1 MGYVYPNAG
10 IEAARIG
17 GSDPEMDVVAARAKL
32 AVLAAAAPHTKT
44 GNYAR
49 KVTVKN
55 VPGKSRV
62 RDRLIEA
69 TDRESLKIEYGHWW
83 VTPMGIRVKW
93 VKGIRIMN
101 KAFDALKRG

>member
-1 MGYVYPNAG
+1 MGFVYPNAG
-10 IEAARIG
+10 IEAARIAG
-17 GSDPEMDVVAARAKL
+17 RDPEMDVQAAKGKI

-49 KVTVKN
+49 KVTVSN
-55 VPGKSRV
+55 VAGKSGV
-62 RDRLIEA
+62 RDRVIEA

-93 VKGIRIMN
+93 IAGIRIMN
-101 KAFDALKRG
+101 KAFDALKKG